1 MKKNLKYFEN
11 ELNRIN
17 KEFAE
22 YKKQHMEK
30 PEIGKTVEIA
40 GMEWMILDKTEKGYF
55 AVLNGF
61 DGKERAFDSD
71 SNNWISSKLREELN
85 TKFLKKIVDELGE
98 DAVIGF
104 DRDLLSLD
112 GQTEYG
118 HCEDKISLLTVDEYR
133 KYRKLLPNMP
143 KWWWLITPWST
154 PVNDYNSTLAV
165 VSPSAMSAALTTTT
179 VTVFAQ
185 FVSFLLQSLNWE
197 VMINGKRRFKGNNKS

>member
-17 KEFAE
+17 KEFDE

-30 PEIGKTVEIA
+30 PEIGKTIEIA
-40 GMEWMILDKTEKGYF
+40 GMEWMILKKTEKGYF

-61 DGKERAFDSD
+61 DGKERTFDSD
-71 SNNWISSKLREELN
+71 SNNWIESDLRKELN
-85 TKFLKKIVDELGE
+85 DSFLKKITEELGE
-98 DAVIGF
+98 DAVVEF

-133 KYRKLLPNMP
+133 KYRKLLPNTND
-143 KWWWLITPWST
+143 WWWLITPWST
-154 PVNDYNSTLAV
+154 PANGYISTLTV
-165 VSPSAMSAALTTTT
+165 VSPSG
-179 VTVFAQ
+179 
-185 FVSFLLQSLNWE
+185 FVRRNFYSYSFGVRPVCIFSSSIFESKND
-197 VMINGKRRFKGNNKS
+197 K

>member
-61 DGKERAFDSD
+61 DGKERTFDSN
-71 SNNWISSKLREELN
+71 SNNWISSKLRNELN
-85 TKFLKKIVDELGE
+85 ARFLKKITDELGE
-98 DAVIGF
+98 DAVIEF

-154 PVNDYNSTLAV
+154 PVNDYNSTLTV
-165 VSPSAMSAALTTTT
+165 VSPSG
-179 VTVFAQ
+179 V
-185 FVSFLLQSLNWE
+185 VSSR
-197 VMINGKRRFKGNNKS
+197 VYVNGFGVRPVCIFSSSIFESENDK

>member
-1 MKKNLKYFEN
+1 MKKNLKYFED
-11 ELNRIN
+11 ELSRLS
-17 KEFAE
+17 KEFTE
-22 YKKQHMEK
+22 FKKKHIGK
-30 PEIGKTVEIA
+30 PEIGKAIELA
-40 GMEWMILDKTEKGYF
+40 GMEWLILDKTEKGYF
-55 AVLNGF
+55 AILNGF
-61 DGKERAFDSD
+61 DGKERTFDSD

-165 VSPSAMSAALTTTT
+165 VSSSGD
-179 VTVFAQ
+179 F
-185 FVSFLLQSLNWE
+185 
-197 VMINGKRRFKGNNKS
+197 NNYNYNSSIGVRPVCIFSSSIFESENDK

>member
-30 PEIGKTVEIA
+30 PKIGKTVEIA

-61 DGKERAFDSD
+61 DGKERTFDSD

-85 TKFLKKIVDELGE
+85 TKFLKKIANELGE

-112 GQTEYG
+112 GQTESG

-154 PVNDYNSTLAV
+154 PANDYNSTLTV
-165 VSPSAMSAALTTTT
+165 VSPSGRIY
-179 VTVFAQ
+179 
-185 FVSFLLQSLNWE
+185 SFSYYGGDGVRPVCIFSSSIFELGSDD
-197 VMINGKRRFKGNNKS
+197 

>member
-22 YKKQHMEK
+22 YKKQHMKK

-61 DGKERAFDSD
+61 DGKERVFDSD

-98 DAVIGF
+98 DAVIEF

-118 HCEDKISLLTVDEYR
+118 HYKDKISLLTVDEYR

-154 PVNDYNSTLAV
+154 PANDYNSTLTV
-165 VSPSAMSAALTTTT
+165 VSPSGN
-179 VTVFAQ
+179 
-185 FVSFLLQSLNWE
+185 FLSLSYYISLGVRPVCIFSSSIFE
-197 VMINGKRRFKGNNKS
+197 LESDD

>member
-1 MKKNLKYFEN
+1 MKENLKYFEN

-165 VSPSAMSAALTTTT
+165 VSPSCVIRNYCCCYSSGVRPVCIFSSSIFELG
-179 VTVFAQ
+179 
-185 FVSFLLQSLNWE
+185 SDD
-197 VMINGKRRFKGNNKS
+197 

>member
-22 YKKQHMEK
+22 YKKQHMKK

-61 DGKERAFDSD
+61 DGKERVFDSD

-98 DAVIGF
+98 DAVIEF

-118 HCEDKISLLTVDEYR
+118 HCKDKISLLTVDEYR

-165 VSPSAMSAALTTTT
+165 VSPSG
-179 VTVFAQ
+179 VIDCI
-185 FVSFLLQSLNWE
+185 SFNIICGVRPVCIFSSSIFELESDD
-197 VMINGKRRFKGNNKS
+197 

>member
-55 AVLNGF
+55 AILNGF
-61 DGKERAFDSD
+61 DGKERTFDSS

-85 TKFLKKIVDELGE
+85 TKFLKKIADELGE
-98 DAVIGF
+98 DAVIEF

-133 KYRKLLPNMP
+133 KYRKLLPNMS

-154 PVNDYNSTLAV
+154 PANDYSSTLTV
-165 VSPSAMSAALTTTT
+165 VSPAGGIYSY
-179 VTVFAQ
+179 FC
-185 FVSFLLQSLNWE
+185 SFSVVVRPVCIFSSSIFELGSDD
-197 VMINGKRRFKGNNKS
+197 

>member
-30 PEIGKTVEIA
+30 QEIGKTVEIA

-61 DGKERAFDSD
+61 DGKERTFDSG

-85 TKFLKKIVDELGE
+85 TKFLKKIADELGE

-154 PVNDYNSTLAV
+154 PVNDYNSTLTV
-165 VSPSAMSAALTTTT
+165 VSPSGGIYCYDCNCRLGVRPVCIFSSSIFELG
-179 VTVFAQ
+179 
-185 FVSFLLQSLNWE
+185 SDD
-197 VMINGKRRFKGNNKS
+197 